1 MYKISNFYPNQY
13 FKSKRFKQNLK
24 DTKIIF
30 KELKSDLKK
39 NKISFFESYQKK
51 YKLNF
56 KNSTI
61 KKYSKYKNIIIIG
74 MGGSVLGTKSIY
86 SFFKKKIKKKVFFFD
101 NLDIRLHEKFKEIKN
116 IQSSCIIV
124 ISKSGETLETISNF
138 GAVFKKIPLKNKLIF
153 ITENK
158 NNSLR
163 KIADQFNSEII
174 EHKKNIGGRFS
185 VLSESSMLPAQLMNL
200 KVNNFRNLDQ
210 LIENKKFADSLINSV
225 ACIYT
230 LNQIG
235 MNNSV
240 ILNYDSS
247 LNDLGSWYQQ
257 IVAES
262 LGKKNK
268 GINSFLSFGPMD
280 HHSLLQNYLE
290 GPKDKFFTFFT
301 SSENN
306 KSYKIPSAVFTDKMK
321 FLNNMTL
328 NHIINSQA
336 SATKNVF
343 RSKNIPLRHILF
355 NKKNEE
361 ELGSIFTFFVLETIL
376 LAKLMNVNPLNQPAV
391 EAIKIETKKILLT

>member
-1 MYKISNFYPNQY
+1 MYKISNFYSNQY
-13 FKSKRFKQNLK
+13 FKSKKFKKNLK
-24 DTKIIF
+24 ETKSSF
-30 KELKSDLKK
+30 KELKLDLKK
-39 NKISFFESYQKK
+39 NKPSFFESYQKK

-74 MGGSVLGTKSIY
+74 MGGSILGTKSIY

-101 NLDIRLHEKFKEIKN
+101 NLDIHLHEKFSEIKN
-116 IQSSCIIV
+116 IQNSCIIV

-138 GAVFKKIPLKNKLIF
+138 GAIFKKISVKNKLIF

-163 KIADQFNSEII
+163 RIANQFDSEII

-200 KVNNFRNLDQ
+200 KVNNFRNLDK
-210 LIENKKFADSLINSV
+210 LITNKKFVDSLIDSV

-257 IVAES
+257 LVAES
-262 LGKKNK
+262 LGKKGK
-268 GINSFLSFGPMD
+268 GINPILSFGPMD
-280 HHSLLQNYLE
+280 HHSLLQNYLD

-306 KSYKIPSAVFTDKMK
+306 KSYKISPTVFTDKIK
-321 FLNNMTL
+321 FLNSMTL
-328 NHIINSQA
+328 SHIISSQTL
-336 SATKNVF
+336 ATKNVF
-343 RSKNIPLRHILF
+343 KSKNIPLRHILF

-361 ELGSIFTFFVLETIL
+361 ELGSIFTFLVLETIL
-376 LAKLMNVNPLNQPAV
+376 LARLMNIDPLNQPSV
-391 EAIKIETKKILLT
+391 EQVKVETKKILLS